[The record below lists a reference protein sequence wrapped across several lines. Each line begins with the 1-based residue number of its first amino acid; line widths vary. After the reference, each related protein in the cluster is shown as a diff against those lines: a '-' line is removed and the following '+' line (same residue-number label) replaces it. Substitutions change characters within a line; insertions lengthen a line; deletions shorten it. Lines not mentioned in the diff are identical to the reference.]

1 MSTPDDEQLLTQ
13 TAHYVSQ
20 GYEPDTA
27 LGLARSDLRLWDHW
41 PGLFA
46 PHQDPPACQ

>member
-1 MSTPDDEQLLTQ
+1 MSMPDEEHLLAQ
-13 TAHYVSQ
+13 TVHYVSQ
-20 GYEPDTA
+20 GYEPDVA

-46 PHQDPPACQ
+46 PDEDPQECQ